1 MKEKN
6 VRKWKKKKQKI
17 DTKDIFSLLTCFT
30 INTRRCC
37 SSRIFTRSTIGTG
50 SFGTSRVCKETRCTR
65 NAYRLTLRPLKIT
78 IVATRTSC
86 RRIITNRINAIVTS
100 TFCSGCN
107 NAMQEEDK
115 ERKKLI
121 YFIKIVVLKINMK
134 E

>member
-1 MKEKN
+1 MGEKKNFEERN
-6 VRKWKKKKQKI
+6 VRYI
-17 DTKDIFSLLTCFT
+17 TKDIFSLLTCFT

-50 SFGTSRVCKETRCTR
+50 SFGTNRVCKETRCTR
-65 NAYRLTLRPLKIT
+65 IAYRLTLRPLKIT

-86 RRIITNRINAIVTS
+86 RRIITDRICTIITS

-107 NAMQEEDK
+107 NAMQEEDE

-121 YFIKIVVLKINMK
+121 YFIKIVALKINMK